1 MPMGFLDRV
10 KAALGMG
17 DAESTAERGAAGEAQ
32 RAAPGGGEPPE
43 AQAAPE
49 PATGVAQKGTAAT
62 GAGTGD
68 PVPDAVPQQTDPAF
82 QSASAEQTPE
92 EQTEAA
98 AADPAGTIEP
108 GTEGQ
113 DQEPR

>member
-1 MPMGFLDRV
+1 MGFVDRV

-17 DAESTAERGAAGEAQ
+17 NANAAQEPAGADEARQ
-32 RAAPGGGEPPE
+32 AAPGGDAPPE
-43 AQAAPE
+43 AQRAPE

-68 PVPDAVPQQTDPAF
+68 PVPDAAPQQSDPAL
-82 QSASAEQTPE
+82 QSASAEQTPA
-92 EQTEAA
+92 EQERTAA
-98 AADPAGTIEP
+98 EDPAGSAEP

>member
-17 DAESTAERGAAGEAQ
+17 DAHSADERGAADEAQ

-62 GAGTGD
+62 GAAAGD
-68 PVPDAVPQQTDPAF
+68 PVPDSAPQQSDPAF
-82 QSASAEQTPE
+82 QSVSAEQTPA
-92 EQTEAA
+92 EQTETAA
-98 AADPAGTIEP
+98 EDPAGTIEP

-113 DQEPR
+113 DQEAR

>member
-1 MPMGFLDRV
+1 MGFVDRV
-10 KAALGMG
+10 KAALGIG
-17 DAESTAERGAAGEAQ
+17 TANAGREQEAAEEARQ
-32 RAAPGGGEPPE
+32 SAPGGDAPPE
-43 AQAAPE
+43 AQRAPE

-68 PVPDAVPQQTDPAF
+68 PVPDAAPQQTDPAF
-82 QSASAEQTPE
+82 QSASSEQTPA
-92 EQTEAA
+92 EQERAA
-98 AADPAGTIEP
+98 AEDPAGSAEP

>member
-1 MPMGFLDRV
+1 MGFLERLRQV
-10 KAALGMG
+10 FAKGQ
-17 DAESTAERGAAGEAQ
+17 AERGRQRAAAVEAAE
-32 RAAPGGGEPPE
+32 AAPGGDAPPE

-49 PATGVAQKGTAAT
+49 PASGVVQKGSAAT

-68 PVPDAVPQQTDPAF
+68 PVPDVTQGTTDPAV

-92 EQTEAA
+92 EQRSAA
-98 AADPAGTIEP
+98 AEDPAGTSEP
-108 GTEGQ
+108 GSEGQ

>member
-1 MPMGFLDRV
+1 MGFLDRV

-17 DAESTAERGAAGEAQ
+17 TANAGRKEEATEEARQ
-32 RAAPGGGEPPE
+32 AAPGGDAPPE
-43 AQAAPE
+43 AQRPPE

-68 PVPDAVPQQTDPAF
+68 PVPDAAPQQSDPAF
-82 QSASAEQTPE
+82 QSAAAEQTPE
-92 EQTEAA
+92 QQERAA
-98 AADPAGTIEP
+98 AEDPASGAEP

>member
-1 MPMGFLDRV
+1 MGFLDRL
-10 KAALGMG
+10 KAAFGMG
-17 DAESTAERGAAGEAQ
+17 GANKAAAEEARQ
-32 RAAPGGGEPPE
+32 AAPGGSEPPE
-43 AQAAPE
+43 SQAAPE

-68 PVPDAVPQQTDPAF
+68 PVPDSVTQTDPAS
-82 QSASAEQTPE
+82 QSASAEQSPA
-92 EQTEAA
+92 EQERSAA
-98 AADPAGTIEP
+98 EDPASTVEP

>member
-1 MPMGFLDRV
+1 MGFMDRL
-10 KAALGMG
+10 KAIFGGGGADQGREQAA
-17 DAESTAERGAAGEAQ
+17 AEQART
-32 RAAPGGGEPPE
+32 AAPGGDVPPE

-68 PVPDAVPQQTDPAF
+68 PVPSGTETTDPAF

-92 EQTEAA
+92 EQREAA
-98 AADPAGTIEP
+98 ANDPAATDAP
-108 GTEGQ
+108 GSQGQ